1 MKPCAMVPKWTLP
14 LILFVAATLPTLRA
28 RDDASPEAML
38 RAAITET
45 LAVAYPAENAS
56 PTPDTIAEKVRPILN
71 RSMDLKSIT
80 RRAIGPGWRQLA
92 AAERERAVE
101 LFTVLMVRTY
111 SGRFTSGSRPKIDYK
126 PTVAVASERWEV
138 PTRISRDGSSY
149 EVIFRIEAHPDGPR
163 IYDIVAEG
171 VSFVANYRA
180 QFDALFQ
187 KGGAAAVLRALESK
201 GPASA
206 GR

>member
-1 MKPCAMVPKWTLP
+1 MKVCAMASNWTLP
-14 LILFVAATLPTLRA
+14 LILFVAAAIPTVRA
-28 RDDASPEAML
+28 RDEAAPAAML

-45 LAVAYPAENAS
+45 LAVAYPGNGS
-56 PTPDTIAEKVRPILN
+56 PAPDTIAAKVRPILD
-71 RSMDLKSIT
+71 RAMDLESIT
-80 RRAIGPGWRQLA
+80 RRAIGPGWRQFT

-111 SGRFTSGSRPKIDYK
+111 VGRLTGGSMPKIEYK

-138 PTRISRDGSSY
+138 PTQISRDASSY
-149 EVIFRIEAHPDGPR
+149 EVIFRIETRPDGLR

-187 KGGAAAVLRALESK
+187 KGGVGAVLRALETK
-201 GPASA
+201 QPASA
-206 GR
+206 GQ